1 MKTKPL
7 ASISVE
13 SHTDELNDALKRLAK
28 AQILVGIAKGSK
40 GDRRNDGAPPNS
52 DLGYIHEH
60 GSPAANIPPRPF
72 LVPGVKGA
80 RDQIVKGLRAA
91 MKAALKGDEK
101 ACDGLMERTGMQTV
115 SAVKSYMQ
123 TADFAPLKPATIL
136 NRNRSR
142 QTIGK
147 RENEEAGASIRPLIN
162 TGALRNAI
170 DYYVEK

>member
-1 MKTKPL
+1 MSGKSL
-7 ASISVE
+7 ASVSVE
-13 SHTDELNDALKRLAK
+13 IHVKELNDALKKLAK
-28 AQILVGIAKGSK
+28 SMIYVGIAKGSK
-40 GDRRNDGAPPNS
+40 GDTRDDGAPPNS

-101 ACDGLMERTGMQTV
+101 ACDGLMERTGKKTV
-115 SAVKSYMQ
+115 IAVKSYMQ
-123 TADFAPLKPATIL
+123 TADFAPLKPATIR

-147 RENEEAGASIRPLIN
+147 RENEQQGEGIRPLIN
-162 TGALRNAI
+162 TGALHDAI
-170 DYYVEK
+170 DFTVEK